1 MLPVAVAVAVVLV
14 VVAVLLATS
23 GDDADQARSPDAGAG
38 ASPDPGGTPPSPDS
52 SPPPTDGQAGA
63 EDGTLRIDAYAEVG
77 ERQLA
82 LVYTNGVAECYGTV
96 GRPRVTETAE
106 AVTVTLPRTPPTGE
120 EDTACV
126 EIALISSVEVALAAP
141 LGDRAVLDGSRDDAK
156 VAPGPLPDE
165 QTIIP

>member
-1 MLPVAVAVAVVLV
+1 MLPVAVAVAVLLV

-23 GDDADQARSPDAGAG
+23 GDDADQARSPGAGSG
-38 ASPDPGGTPPSPDS
+38 ASPDPGGLPPPDS
-52 SPPPTDGQAGA
+52 SPPPPDGPAGA
-63 EDGTLRIDAYAEVG
+63 DDGTLRIDAYAEVG
-77 ERQLA
+77 ERRLA

-120 EDTACV
+120 GDTACA

-141 LGDRAVLDGSRDDAK
+141 LDDRAVLDGSRDDTK

-165 QTIIP
+165 QTIMP